1 MEATEITLE
10 LALQL
15 NLTTKERST
24 LSKDE
29 QYSSPRV
36 EKLSALTTLH
46 LEWSNIREIDN
57 LELFAGLETLYLQYV
72 GPT

>member
-10 LALQL
+10 LAFKL

-24 LSKDE
+24 LSKDA
-29 QYSSPRV
+29 QYSPPRV
-36 EKLSALTTLH
+36 DKLCSLTTLH

-57 LELFAGLETLYLQYV
+57 LELFAGLQTLYLQYV
-72 GPT
+72 RTM